1 MGRPDRRYTSV
12 VSRWRAL
19 LLLLV
24 LPLAA
29 CLEFSPHELPQDSS
43 ERDLHR
49 KALEALSARS
59 DDLSLRFAAVGDTQ
73 LEFNHAEDFVAAVNQ
88 RDDLDF
94 VVQLGDFTNYGL
106 TFEYEVMNRI
116 FARLRVPYFVLA
128 GNHDLLGNGQAIYEH
143 MFGPRDLAFTHARV
157 RLVLLDTNSHEHRYT
172 PDVPDLAWLAE
183 QLAPDPAHDEA
194 IVMGHCGPDVFE
206 FNPDLRE
213 PYLTLLRGAGVTLS
227 LHAHAHHFES
237 REHDGVMVVTADAVH
252 GRSYLVVTR
261 VPGGGFGVER
271 VPF

>member
-1 MGRPDRRYTSV
+1 VVYRR
-12 VSRWRAL
+12 RAL
-19 LLLLV
+19 SLLLV

-29 CLEFSPHELPQDSS
+29 CLEFSPHELPRGSS
-43 ERDLHR
+43 DRDLHR

-59 DDLSLRFAAVGDTQ
+59 GDAPLRFAAVGDTQ

-106 TFEYEVMNRI
+106 TFEYEVMNGI

-157 RLVLLDTNSHEHRYT
+157 RVVLLDTNSHEHRYA

-183 QLAPDPAHDEA
+183 QLAPDPGHDDA
-194 IVMGHCGPDVFE
+194 LVMGHCDPDAFE
-206 FNPDLRE
+206 FNPELRE
-213 PYLTLLRGAGVTLS
+213 PYLAVLRDAGVTLS
-227 LHAHAHHFES
+227 LHAHAHHFAS
-237 REHDGVMVVTADAVH
+237 REHDGVTVVTADAVH
-252 GRSYLVVTR
+252 GRSYVVVTA
-261 VPGGGFGVER
+261 VPGGGLALER